1 LRESVRK
8 YELSADRVRA
18 YPKSEALIMPVIPFK
33 EKTPVVSASAFVA
46 PDAWIIGDTTVG
58 ENVSIFFNAVLR
70 GDIQPIRVGRG
81 TNLQEHTLVHTSHGM
96 SPALIGEDVTVGH
109 RAIIHGCSIGDRCL
123 IGMGATVLDNAEI
136 GEECIIG
143 AHTLVP
149 KGMKISPRSLVIGT
163 PGKVVRTLTED
174 EIKSLTESARGYQT
188 LGATYGSIFPRLGT

>member
-1 LRESVRK
+1 
-8 YELSADRVRA
+8 
-18 YPKSEALIMPVIPFK
+18 MPVIPFK

-58 ENVSIFFNAVLR
+58 DNVSIFFNAVLR
-70 GDIQPIRVGRG
+70 GDIQSIKVGRG

-136 GEECIIG
+136 GDECIIG
-143 AHTLVP
+143 AHTLIP
-149 KGMKISPRSLVIGT
+149 KGMKIPPRSLVVGT
-163 PGKVVRTLTED
+163 PGKVARQLTDD
-174 EIKSLTESARGYQT
+174 EIKSLVTSAKGYQE
-188 LGATYGSIFPRLGT
+188 LGTTYRELLVNPASIA

>member
-1 LRESVRK
+1 
-8 YELSADRVRA
+8 
-18 YPKSEALIMPVIPFK
+18 MPVIPFK

-58 ENVSIFFNAVLR
+58 DNVSIFFNTVLR
-70 GDIQPIRVGRG
+70 GDIQSIKVGRG
-81 TNLQEHTLVHTSHGM
+81 TNLQEHTLIHTSHGM

-149 KGMKISPRSLVIGT
+149 KGTKIPPRSLVIGT
-163 PGKVVRTLTED
+163 PAKVVRSLTED
-174 EIKSLTESARGYQT
+174 EIKSLTDSARGYQT
-188 LGATYGSIFPRLGT
+188 LAATYTSIFSALENSGLS